1 MNKPS
6 VSEIIDIWGTH
17 GLQNLHEIN
26 LDRIYAFPPTRQD
39 VDPQD
44 TGIQWIYV
52 SQWVNHFPGTSRQG
66 VS

>member
-1 MNKPS
+1 MSNQS
-6 VSEIIDIWGTH
+6 VSEIIDSWETH
-17 GLQNLHEIN
+17 GLQNLYEIN

-52 SQWVNHFPGTSRQG
+52 FQWVNHFLRTSRQG